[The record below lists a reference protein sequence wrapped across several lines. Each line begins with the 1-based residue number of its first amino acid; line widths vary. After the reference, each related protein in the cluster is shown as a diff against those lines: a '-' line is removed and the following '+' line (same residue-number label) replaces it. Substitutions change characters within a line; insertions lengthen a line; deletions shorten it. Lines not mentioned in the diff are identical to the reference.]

1 MFGRAAIGM
10 GRNRGGLALRANSAE
25 PMLETVAKRIVQFA
39 ACLFFLLVAFTP
51 TLECFDKWDRP
62 TTPMTDTELRVTA
75 WLAIAGTVAAV
86 IKVLRSIAHLQADRK
101 GSLLRIPVVR
111 VAVWCAPC
119 DAVPTIS
126 PPFNPLRI

>member
-1 MFGRAAIGM
+1 MFGRAAM
-10 GRNRGGLALRANSAE
+10 EMERNGGALALRAESAA
-25 PMLETVAKRIVQFA
+25 PMLETVARRIVQFA
-39 ACLFFLLVAFTP
+39 ACLFVLLVAFTP

-86 IKVLRSIAHLQADRK
+86 IKVLRSIAHLQVDRK

-111 VAVWCAPC
+111 VPAWCAPC

-126 PPFNPLRI
+126 PPCIPLRI